1 MSCVS
6 DAIFRYSSTETILI
20 GGRYGYGKT
29 FTLSHILNYAYN
41 DGFLIV
47 NAGAGEF
54 LSLCSFHPCA
64 HAASVRVSNA
74 SCLV

>member
-1 MSCVS
+1 MSYVS
-6 DAIFRYSSTETILI
+6 GAIFGYYSVLTNGETILT

-47 NAGAGEF
+47 NAGAGK
-54 LSLCSFHPCA
+54 L
-64 HAASVRVSNA
+64 
-74 SCLV
+74 